1 MEDKVLLK
9 YYNNQY
15 HDGDLVDIDDTV
27 LMYREIVNNY
37 KVEISE
43 LKYIIEKYRNKC
55 GELIHQKQLITD
67 EYERVQNSNEFGKGK
82 SVKELLQVKKK
93 IKEQKRRIK

>member
-1 MEDKVLLK
+1 
-9 YYNNQY
+9 
-15 HDGDLVDIDDTV
+15 
-27 LMYREIVNNY
+27 
-37 KVEISE
+37 
-43 LKYIIEKYRNKC
+43 RNKC

-93 IKEQKRRIK
+93 IKEQKRRINEN

>member
-9 YYNNQY
+9 YYTNQY
-15 HDGDLVDIDDTV
+15 HNGDLVDTDDIV
-27 LMYREIVNNY
+27 LVHREIVNNY

-55 GELIHQKQLITD
+55 GKLIHQKQLITD
-67 EYERVQNSNEFGKGK
+67 EYERVRNSNEFGKGP
-82 SVKELLQVKKK
+82 SVKELLQIKKK
-93 IKEQKRRIK
+93 IKEQKRRTK

>member
-15 HDGDLVDIDDTV
+15 HNGDLVDTDDIV
-27 LMYREIVNNY
+27 LVHREIVNNY

-55 GELIHQKQLITD
+55 GKLIHQKQLITD
-67 EYERVQNSNEFGKGK
+67 EYERVRNSDEFGKGS
-82 SVKELLQVKKK
+82 SVKELLQIKKK
-93 IKEQKRRIK
+93 IKEQKRRTE